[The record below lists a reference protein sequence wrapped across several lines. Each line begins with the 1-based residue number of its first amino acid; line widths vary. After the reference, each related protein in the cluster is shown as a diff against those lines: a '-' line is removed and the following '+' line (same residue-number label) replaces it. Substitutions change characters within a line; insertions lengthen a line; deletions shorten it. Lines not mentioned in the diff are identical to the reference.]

1 MDSDVIIRISAFLGI
16 FVIMAVWERMAPRRA
31 WSASRSKRWVIN
43 LAMGGLNTLFIRL
56 FLATGA
62 FGAAILA
69 GEGEVGL
76 FHQVDWPSW
85 VELILAVILLD
96 LVIYFQH
103 VLMHAV
109 PILWRL
115 HMMHHTDVDFDVTTG
130 VRFHPL
136 EILLSMFIKISA
148 VLLLGAS
155 PGAVVAFEVL
165 LNATSMFNH
174 SNVRI
179 PWELDRLLRWFL
191 VTPDMHRI
199 HHSVIPWETNRNFGF
214 NLPWWDRLLG
224 TYWREP
230 IRGHEQMEIG
240 LEEYRDATRL
250 TWWRLLGLP
259 FSGKTGNYPTWTA
272 DGEGAAGRK
281 E

>member
-1 MDSDVIIRISAFLGI
+1 MNSDIIIRLSAFIGI
-16 FVIMAVWERMAPRRA
+16 FAIMAVWEWLSPRRA
-31 WSASRSKRWVIN
+31 WSASRSTRWGIN
-43 LAMGGLNTLFIRL
+43 LAMGVGNTVFIRML
-56 FLATGA
+56 TASGA
-62 FGAAILA
+62 VGAAVLA
-69 GEGEVGL
+69 AQGEVG
-76 FHQVDWPSW
+76 FFNQVDWPW
-85 VELILAVILLD
+85 WGEFTLVVILLD
-96 LVIYFQH
+96 LVVYFQH

-109 PILWRL
+109 PLLWRL
-115 HMMHHTDVDFDVTTG
+115 HMVHHTDVDFDVTTG

-136 EILLSMFIKISA
+136 EILLSMVIKISA

-179 PWELDRLLRWFL
+179 PWTVDRLLRWFL

-224 TYWREP
+224 TYWRDP
-230 IRGHEQMEIG
+230 IQGHKRMEIG
-240 LEEYRDATRL
+240 LEEYRDATQL
-250 TWWRLLGLP
+250 TWWRLMALP
-259 FSGKTGNYPTWTA
+259 FLGKPGKYPTWQTDEA
-272 DGEGAAGRK
+272 EVTPRHD
-281 E
+281 